1 MLLCAEVSV
10 IYARFEERCSHHAD
24 DECSRV
30 EEKIKCRIQAER
42 PATYLVPH
50 RFVRPFTV
58 LFFRHHSPTF
68 TCCSAVKEAEL
79 KAEKKFQER
88 LEKLLSSSGM
98 MLPASA
104 TAVAAAA
111 PVVVEEGTPFQK
123 RNAHILSAAEAGKSR
138 WGSMEIERA
147 LGQAKPAAS
156 ATAASVSA
164 PPAASTSFDRRNARV
179 VASAGVG
186 KSRWGTMEVERA
198 AKMNGSASPPPP
210 AAAVVEEAGCISL
223 DDRLNLGARLLGT
236 AAPPAP
242 ASTLTAFDMRN
253 ARVVASAGVGKSRW
267 GTMEVER
274 AAKMNGSASPPP
286 PAAAVVEEAGCISL
300 DDRLNLGARLLG
312 TAAPPAPAST
322 LTAFDMRNARV
333 VASAGVGK
341 SRWGTMEVERAMRN
355 GSAASAAA
363 IVFAAPPAVAA
374 EEKRAASLEDRVNL
388 GARLL
393 GA

>member
-1 MLLCAEVSV
+1 
-10 IYARFEERCSHHAD
+10 
-24 DECSRV
+24 
-30 EEKIKCRIQAER
+30 
-42 PATYLVPH
+42 
-50 RFVRPFTV
+50 
-58 LFFRHHSPTF
+58 
-68 TCCSAVKEAEL
+68 
-79 KAEKKFQER
+79 
-88 LEKLLSSSGM
+88 M

-104 TAVAAAA
+104 TAEAAAA

-147 LGQAKPAAS
+147 LGQAKPAAP
-156 ATAASVSA
+156 AAAASVSVSA
-164 PPAASTSFDRRNARV
+164 PQAASTSFDRRNARV

-198 AKMNGSASPPPP
+198 AKMNGAASPPPP
-210 AAAVVEEAGCISL
+210 AAA
-223 DDRLNLGARLLGT
+223 
-236 AAPPAP
+236 
-242 ASTLTAFDMRN
+242 
-253 ARVVASAGVGKSRW
+253 
-267 GTMEVER
+267 
-274 AAKMNGSASPPP
+274 
-286 PAAAVVEEAGCISL
+286 AVVEEARCISL
-300 DDRLNLGARLLG
+300 EDRLNLGARLLG

>member
-10 IYARFEERCSHHAD
+10 IYARFEERCSHLAD

-30 EEKIKCRIQAER
+30 DEIIYPCCLPAESS
-42 PATYLVPH
+42 PPP
-50 RFVRPFTV
+50 RFSRPFTV

-156 ATAASVSA
+156 AAAASVSVSA

-198 AKMNGSASPPPP
+198 AKMNGAASPPPP
-210 AAAVVEEAGCISL
+210 AAA
-223 DDRLNLGARLLGT
+223 
-236 AAPPAP
+236 
-242 ASTLTAFDMRN
+242 
-253 ARVVASAGVGKSRW
+253 
-267 GTMEVER
+267 
-274 AAKMNGSASPPP
+274 
-286 PAAAVVEEAGCISL
+286 AVVEEARCISL
-300 DDRLNLGARLLG
+300 EDRLNLGARLLG

>member
-1 MLLCAEVSV
+1 
-10 IYARFEERCSHHAD
+10 
-24 DECSRV
+24 
-30 EEKIKCRIQAER
+30 
-42 PATYLVPH
+42 
-50 RFVRPFTV
+50 
-58 LFFRHHSPTF
+58 
-68 TCCSAVKEAEL
+68 
-79 KAEKKFQER
+79 
-88 LEKLLSSSGM
+88 M

-104 TAVAAAA
+104 TAEAAAA

-147 LGQAKPAAS
+147 LGQAKPAAP
-156 ATAASVSA
+156 AAAASVSVSA
-164 PPAASTSFDRRNARV
+164 PQAASTSFDRRNARV

-198 AKMNGSASPPPP
+198 AKMNGAASPPPP
-210 AAAVVEEAGCISL
+210 AAAVVEEARCISL
-223 DDRLNLGARLLGT
+223 EDRLNLGARLLGT

-274 AAKMNGSASPPP
+274 AAKMNGAASPPP
-286 PAAAVVEEAGCISL
+286 PAAAAVVEEARCISL
-300 DDRLNLGARLLG
+300 EDRLNLGARLLG